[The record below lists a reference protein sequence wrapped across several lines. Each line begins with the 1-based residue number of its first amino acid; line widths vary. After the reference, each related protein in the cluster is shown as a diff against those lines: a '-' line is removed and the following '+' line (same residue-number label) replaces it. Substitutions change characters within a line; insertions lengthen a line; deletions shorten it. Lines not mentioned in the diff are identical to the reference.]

1 MNALISEYKECGNR
15 RGKEMV
21 GNHMRGMGGATVSD
35 FSNPMNDDSLIMKTI
50 REITSRGNNA
60 EVRQRSNGKLAVYEV
75 KKSIS
80 IG

>member
-1 MNALISEYKECGNR
+1 MKVLEQNTDRHSLHNGYVNDTSTSA
-15 RGKEMV
+15 
-21 GNHMRGMGGATVSD
+21 
-35 FSNPMNDDSLIMKTI
+35 MNDDALIMKTI

-60 EVRQRSNGKLAVYEV
+60 EVRRRSNGKLAVYEV

>member
-1 MNALISEYKECGNR
+1 MEKLKQSTHGYSAHNSRVNDVSVGAL
-15 RGKEMV
+15 
-21 GNHMRGMGGATVSD
+21 
-35 FSNPMNDDSLIMKTI
+35 NDDAFIMKTI

>member
-1 MNALISEYKECGNR
+1 MFSLDVYKR
-15 RGKEMV
+15 Q
-21 GNHMRGMGGATVSD
+21 
-35 FSNPMNDDSLIMKTI
+35 MNDDAFIMKTI

>member
-1 MNALISEYKECGNR
+1 MKVLEQNTGRHSLHNGYVNDTSTSA
-15 RGKEMV
+15 
-21 GNHMRGMGGATVSD
+21 
-35 FSNPMNDDSLIMKTI
+35 MNDDALIMKTI

-60 EVRQRSNGKLAVYEV
+60 EVRRRSNGKLAVYEV

>member
-1 MNALISEYKECGNR
+1 MKVLEQNTGRHSLHNGHVNDTSTSA
-15 RGKEMV
+15 
-21 GNHMRGMGGATVSD
+21 
-35 FSNPMNDDSLIMKTI
+35 MNDDALIMKTI

-60 EVRQRSNGKLAVYEV
+60 EVRRRSKGKLAVYEV

>member
-1 MNALISEYKECGNR
+1 
-15 RGKEMV
+15 
-21 GNHMRGMGGATVSD
+21 
-35 FSNPMNDDSLIMKTI
+35 MNDDAFIMKTI

>member
-1 MNALISEYKECGNR
+1 MKVLDQNTGRHSLHNGYVNDTSTSA
-15 RGKEMV
+15 
-21 GNHMRGMGGATVSD
+21 
-35 FSNPMNDDSLIMKTI
+35 MNDDALIMKTI

-60 EVRQRSNGKLAVYEV
+60 EVRRRSNGKLAVYEV

>member
-1 MNALISEYKECGNR
+1 MKVLEQNTGRHSLHNGYVNDTSTSA
-15 RGKEMV
+15 
-21 GNHMRGMGGATVSD
+21 
-35 FSNPMNDDSLIMKTI
+35 MNDDALIMKTI

-60 EVRQRSNGKLAVYEV
+60 EVRRRSNGKLSVYEV

>member
-1 MNALISEYKECGNR
+1 MKVLEQNTGRHSLHNGYVNDTSTSA
-15 RGKEMV
+15 
-21 GNHMRGMGGATVSD
+21 
-35 FSNPMNDDSLIMKTI
+35 MNDDALIMKTI

-60 EVRQRSNGKLAVYEV
+60 EARRRSNGKLAVYEV

>member
-1 MNALISEYKECGNR
+1 MRILISGCGSYKSKEKQAML
-15 RGKEMV
+15 GKRTETH
-21 GNHMRGMGGATVSD
+21 NSVSA
-35 FSNPMNDDSLIMKTI
+35 STADDDVLIMKSI

-60 EVRQRSNGKLAVYEV
+60 EVKRRSDGRLAVYEV

>member
-1 MNALISEYKECGNR
+1 MNTTNNNARHEHSHSDYVRTQGNFA
-15 RGKEMV
+15 
-21 GNHMRGMGGATVSD
+21 NTT
-35 FSNPMNDDSLIMKTI
+35 NDDVIIMKSI

-75 KKSIS
+75 KKSIT

>member
-1 MNALISEYKECGNR
+1 MKVLEQNTDRHSLHNGYVNDTSTSA
-15 RGKEMV
+15 
-21 GNHMRGMGGATVSD
+21 
-35 FSNPMNDDSLIMKTI
+35 MNDDVFIMKTN

-60 EVRQRSNGKLAVYEV
+60 EVKQRSNGKLTVYEV

>member
-1 MNALISEYKECGNR
+1 MKELEQSTCSYSQHNR
-15 RGKEMV
+15 YV
-21 GNHMRGMGGATVSD
+21 QDVSTGTL
-35 FSNPMNDDSLIMKTI
+35 NDDVLIMKTI

-75 KKSIS
+75 KKRIS

>member
-1 MNALISEYKECGNR
+1 MKNTNQSVHGSPLYND
-15 RGKEMV
+15 
-21 GNHMRGMGGATVSD
+21 GAGTHGRFTNSV
-35 FSNPMNDDSLIMKTI
+35 NDDVLIMKTI

>member
-1 MNALISEYKECGNR
+1 MKVLEQNTGRHSLHNGYVNDTSTSA
-15 RGKEMV
+15 
-21 GNHMRGMGGATVSD
+21 
-35 FSNPMNDDSLIMKTI
+35 MNDDALIMKTI

-60 EVRQRSNGKLAVYEV
+60 EVRRRSNGKLVVYEV

>member
-1 MNALISEYKECGNR
+1 MKNTNRSVCGSSSYND
-15 RGKEMV
+15 GIGTQGSFTNSV
-21 GNHMRGMGGATVSD
+21 
-35 FSNPMNDDSLIMKTI
+35 NDDVLIMKTI

-60 EVRQRSNGKLAVYEV
+60 EVRQRSNGKLTVYEV

>member
-1 MNALISEYKECGNR
+1 MKDLEQRTCGYSSHNGYMNNIS
-15 RGKEMV
+15 
-21 GNHMRGMGGATVSD
+21 ASA
-35 FSNPMNDDSLIMKTI
+35 MNDDVLIMKTI

-60 EVRQRSNGKLAVYEV
+60 EVRQRSNGKLTVYEV

>member
-1 MNALISEYKECGNR
+1 MK
-15 RGKEMV
+15 GKEHIEDMKNTNQSV
-21 GNHMRGMGGATVSD
+21 CGSSSYDEGISTQGSFTNSV
-35 FSNPMNDDSLIMKTI
+35 NDDVLIMKTI

-75 KKSIS
+75 KKRIS

>member
-1 MNALISEYKECGNR
+1 MKKLEQSTCDYSSHNR
-15 RGKEMV
+15 LA
-21 GNHMRGMGGATVSD
+21 HDVSA
-35 FSNPMNDDSLIMKTI
+35 STLNDDVLIMKTI

-75 KKSIS
+75 KKRIS

>member
-1 MNALISEYKECGNR
+1 MKKLEQSTYGYSSHNSRVND
-15 RGKEMV
+15 
-21 GNHMRGMGGATVSD
+21 VST
-35 FSNPMNDDSLIMKTI
+35 SAVNDDAFIMKTI

>member
-1 MNALISEYKECGNR
+1 MKEWEQSTCGCSSHNR
-15 RGKEMV
+15 RV
-21 GNHMRGMGGATVSD
+21 HDVSA
-35 FSNPMNDDSLIMKTI
+35 STLDDDVLIMKTI

-60 EVRQRSNGKLAVYEV
+60 EVKRRSNGKLAVYEV

>member
-1 MNALISEYKECGNR
+1 MKVLEQNTGRHSLHNGYVNDTSTSA
-15 RGKEMV
+15 
-21 GNHMRGMGGATVSD
+21 
-35 FSNPMNDDSLIMKTI
+35 MNDDALIMKTI

-60 EVRQRSNGKLAVYEV
+60 EVRRRSNGKLAVYEG

>member
-1 MNALISEYKECGNR
+1 MKNTNQSVCGSSSYDEGIGTQGSFINS
-15 RGKEMV
+15 V
-21 GNHMRGMGGATVSD
+21 
-35 FSNPMNDDSLIMKTI
+35 DDVLIMKTI

-75 KKSIS
+75 KKRIS

>member
-1 MNALISEYKECGNR
+1 MQLVMKELEQSRCGYSLHNSR
-15 RGKEMV
+15 V
-21 GNHMRGMGGATVSD
+21 HDVSA
-35 FSNPMNDDSLIMKTI
+35 STMNDDAFIMKTI